1 MTDLVTKAQI
11 NLLAR
16 TLHVQAESLAHLEKL
31 GAEQLH
37 DLQER
42 MAGIIFDQNNAI
54 FERLSALVPIVPLR
68 ISLPLVTRVVPPT
81 MAGRAAGAVGVDH
94 PKKAAEAVGMLDVC
108 YAADCA
114 PFMDPRS
121 VGQLADVAP
130 PGPVIRITNELL
142 RRGDYITAGPL
153 LAYATPEL
161 IRAVEQGVHDDEALI
176 RSAAYAFSG
185 ANVSAIV
192 RELLTGPAQRIPRI
206 VATVLAGEIDL
217 RLAALST
224 FARCDEDVIAA
235 VSDILFD
242 IGSTGAITNFAN
254 SAIEA
259 GAVPDI
265 LTFIGH
271 FSPAALDSL
280 AANPLTADA
289 AAMASLVAGLDERA
303 EAALWR
309 GLLNLVERATPDVQ
323 RRVARHFT
331 ELTEPTL
338 AALPVVATT
347 AHLWPTLLRVL
358 AAAEIRTQTHIGAV
372 WSKLPAADREKL
384 ERRVSDLALDTELA
398 TLTGALD
405 S

>member
-11 NLLAR
+11 ILLAR
-16 TLHVQAESLAHLEKL
+16 TLHVPAERLAHLEKL

-37 DLQER
+37 ELQER
-42 MAGIIFDQNNAI
+42 MAGIIFDRNNAI
-54 FERLSALVPIVPLR
+54 FKRVSALVPIIPLS
-68 ISLPLVTRVVPPT
+68 ISLPLVSRVVPPT

-94 PKKAAEAVGMLDVC
+94 PKKAAEAVGMLDVS

-114 PFMDPRS
+114 PYMDPRS

-130 PGPVIRITNELL
+130 PDPVIRITNELL

-185 ANVSAIV
+185 ANVSAIL
-192 RELLTGPAQRIPRI
+192 RELLTGPAQRIPRMI
-206 VATVLAGEIDL
+206 ATVLAGETDL

-235 VSDILFD
+235 VGDILFD
-242 IGSTGAITNFAN
+242 VGSTETITDFTT

-265 LTFIGH
+265 LTFVGH

-280 AANPLTADA
+280 AANPLTADP
-289 AAMASLVAGLDERA
+289 AAMSALVAGLDDHA

-309 GLLNLVERATPDVQ
+309 GLLNLVERTAIDVQ
-323 RRVARHFT
+323 HRVAGHLT
-331 ELTEPTL
+331 ELAEPTL
-338 AALPVVATT
+338 AALPAIATT

-358 AAAEIRTQTHIGAV
+358 AAADADTQTRIGEV
-372 WSKLPAADREKL
+372 WSKLPAADRENL
-384 ERRVSDLALDTELA
+384 ERRVRDLSLDTELA
-398 TLTGALD
+398 TLTVTLNT
-405 S
+405 